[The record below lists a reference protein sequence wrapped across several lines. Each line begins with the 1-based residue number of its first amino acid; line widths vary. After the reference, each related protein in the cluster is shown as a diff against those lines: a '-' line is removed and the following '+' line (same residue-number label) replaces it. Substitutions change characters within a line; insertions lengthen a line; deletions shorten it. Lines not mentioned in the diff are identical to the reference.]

1 MGDRMVTHLEAL
13 EVWDRL
19 EYAITHKLPVTL
31 TYFKTKKDPAS
42 RAEIRFDDGRPYM
55 VKIRRTVE
63 PYRLE
68 FTQAGHP
75 VVYVVDRSPNDEKGP
90 MYRTVRLDRIAAGTG
105 TTQQQRR
112 PRVRVHPHGKR
123 YCQGLITLA
132 EEKHAAK
139 VAAASAH

>member
-1 MGDRMVTHLEAL
+1 MGDRWVSDLEAL

-19 EYAITHKLPVTL
+19 EYAIAHELPVTL
-31 TYFKTKKDPAS
+31 TYFKARKDRKGDPVL
-42 RAEIRFDDGRPYM
+42 FKDGTTCWA
-55 VKIRRTVE
+55 KIRRTVE

-105 TTQQQRR
+105 TTHRQRR
-112 PRVRVHPHGKR
+112 PRVQVHAHGKR

-132 EEKHAAK
+132 EEKHAARI
-139 VAAASAH
+139 AAASAH